1 MYYDNILLLDEAK
14 LNISKLIDQKRN
26 EYKKSQSIE
35 IKKELIN
42 LLNDRKELFLFN
54 KNIIKKYT
62 QKD

>member
-1 MYYDNILLLDEAK
+1 MYYDNILLMDEAK

-26 EYKKSQSIE
+26 EYKKRQYIE